1 MTSLEGRFILFIGGN
16 NMYNSFKL
24 IKKIYYERTS
34 GSKNELKAAE
44 TIAKMAQ
51 EYGLEAKIEPFEV
64 DAYEIKNAQLHFKN
78 PSIKIP
84 FVGVGMSGST
94 SKEGVLKDLV
104 YVSSYEDAIVKDI
117 KDKIVLFPNK
127 MVDNKTY
134 KVFAKKKPAALI
146 LCTGDVYLDSRQ
158 VDLDPYKFRQRHYN
172 LAKIPSVCIRMKDA
186 EKLLENLPEK
196 AFINLQQKE
205 FKVNSHNVVCEIK
218 GSKYKDEIITFT
230 AHYDTV
236 PYSKGAYDN
245 ASGSAGIME
254 LLAFFKKH
262 KPLRT
267 LKFIWCGSEEEGLLG
282 CKAYIEKHKK
292 ELNKTIFNINI
303 DMIGATLGK
312 DIAVATAEDKLVSY
326 LQYLSRQVG
335 FALEVK
341 QGVYSSDSTPFA
353 DNGVPAI
360 SFARI
365 SNRGGASI
373 HSRKDVIERLSEQNY
388 YKTCEFI
395 KLFASNLVNAVA
407 FPVERVIPD
416 KMKEELDYYN
426 FRKERQ

>member
-1 MTSLEGRFILFIGGN
+1 
-16 NMYNSFKL
+16 MYNSFKL

-34 GSKNELKAAE
+34 GSKNELKAAKQ
-44 TIAKMAQ
+44 IADECLKFNV
-51 EYGLEAKIEPFEV
+51 EAKIEPFEV
-64 DAYEIKNAQLHFKN
+64 DAYEIKKAQLQFKN

-84 FVGVGMSGST
+84 FVGVGMSGNT
-94 SKEGVLKDLV
+94 AKDGVLKDLI
-104 YVSSYEDAIVKDI
+104 YVSSYEDALIKDI

-134 KVFAKKKPAALI
+134 KVFSKKKPAALI
-146 LCTGDVYLDSRQ
+146 LCTGDVYLDSKQ

-205 FKVNSHNVVCEIK
+205 SKVNSHNVVAEIK

-230 AHYDTV
+230 AHYDSV
-236 PYSKGAYDN
+236 SYSKGAYDN
-245 ASGSAGIME
+245 ASGSAGILE
-254 LLAFFKKH
+254 LLAYFSNH

-267 LKFIWCGSEEEGLLG
+267 LRFIWCGSEEEGLLG
-282 CKAYIEKHKK
+282 SKAYIEKHKK
-292 ELNKTIFNINI
+292 DLNKIIFNINI

-312 DIAVATAEDKLVSY
+312 DIAVATSEDKLVHY
-326 LQYLSRQVG
+326 LQYLSKEVG
-335 FALEVK
+335 FALEAK
-341 QGVYSSDSTPFA
+341 QGVYSSDSTVFA
-353 DNGVPAI
+353 DKGIPAI

-365 SNRGGASI
+365 SSRGGASI
-373 HSRKDVIERLSEQNY
+373 HSRKDVIERLSEENY

-395 KLFASNLVNAVA
+395 ELFASNMVNSIA

-426 FRKERQ
+426 FRKERK

>member
-1 MTSLEGRFILFIGGN
+1 
-16 NMYNSFKL
+16 MYNSFKL

-34 GSKNELKAAE
+34 GSKNELKAAK
-44 TIAKMAQ
+44 TIMKMCNELGVDAK
-51 EYGLEAKIEPFEV
+51 LEPFEV
-64 DAYEIKNAQLHFKN
+64 DAYEVKKAQLQFKD

-84 FVGVGMSGST
+84 FVAVGMSGNT
-94 SKEGVLKDLV
+94 HKDGVLKDLV
-104 YVSSYEDAIVKDI
+104 YVSGYEEALVKDI

-146 LCTGDVYLDSRQ
+146 LCTGDVYLDSKQ

-172 LAKIPSVCIRMKDA
+172 LAKIPAVCIRMKDA
-186 EKLLENLPEK
+186 EKLLENLPKK

-205 FKVNSHNVVCEIK
+205 YKVNSHNVVCEIK
-218 GSKYKDEIITFT
+218 GTKLKDEIITFS
-230 AHYDTV
+230 AHYDSV
-236 PYSKGAYDN
+236 SYSKGAYDN
-245 ASGSAGIME
+245 ASGSAGILE
-254 LLAFFKKH
+254 LLAYFKQN
-262 KPLRT
+262 KPIRT

-282 CKAYIEKHKK
+282 SRAYVEKHKK
-292 ELNKTIFNINI
+292 ELDKIVFNINI

-312 DIAVATAEDKLVSY
+312 DIAVATAEEKLVHY
-326 LQYLSRQVG
+326 LQYLSKEVG
-335 FALEVK
+335 FALDVK

-353 DNGVPAI
+353 DKGIPAI

-365 SNRGGASI
+365 SSRGGATI
-373 HSRKDVIERLSEQNY
+373 HSRKDVIERLSEENY

-395 KLFASNLVNAVA
+395 ELFASKMVNSVA
-407 FPVERVIPD
+407 FPIEKEIPD

-426 FRKERQ
+426 LRKERK

>member
-1 MTSLEGRFILFIGGN
+1 
-16 NMYNSFKL
+16 MYNSFKL

-34 GSKNELKAAE
+34 GSKNELKAAK
-44 TIAKMAQ
+44 TIMKMCN
-51 EYGLEAKIEPFEV
+51 ELGVDGKLEPFEV
-64 DAYEIKNAQLHFKN
+64 DAYEVKKAQLQFKD

-84 FVGVGMSGST
+84 FVAVGMSGNT
-94 SKEGVLKDLV
+94 HKDGVLKDLV
-104 YVSSYEDAIVKDI
+104 YVSGYEEALVKDI

-146 LCTGDVYLDSRQ
+146 LCTGDVYLDSKQ

-172 LAKIPSVCIRMKDA
+172 LAKIPAVCIRMKDA
-186 EKLLENLPEK
+186 EKLLENLPKK

-205 FKVNSHNVVCEIK
+205 YKVNSHNVVCEIK
-218 GSKYKDEIITFT
+218 GTKLKDEIITFS
-230 AHYDTV
+230 AHYDSV
-236 PYSKGAYDN
+236 SYSKGAYDN
-245 ASGSAGIME
+245 ASGSAGILE
-254 LLAFFKKH
+254 LLAYFKQN
-262 KPLRT
+262 KPTRT

-282 CKAYIEKHKK
+282 SRAYVEKHKK
-292 ELNKTIFNINI
+292 ELDKIVFNINI

-312 DIAVATAEDKLVSY
+312 DIAVATSEDKLVHY
-326 LQYLSRQVG
+326 LQYLSKEVG
-335 FALEVK
+335 FALEAK
-341 QGVYSSDSTPFA
+341 QGVYSSDSTVFA
-353 DNGVPAI
+353 DKGIPAI

-365 SNRGGASI
+365 SSRGGASI
-373 HSRKDVIERLSEQNY
+373 HSRKDVIERLSEENY

-395 KLFASNLVNAVA
+395 ELFASNMVNSIA

-426 FRKERQ
+426 FRKERK